1 VKNQLR
7 LLELGCAAVAFLGA
21 PAPAMA
27 QTERPAPVADKF
39 ERITASITFNHARFA
54 QWPEDVGGD
63 GSVTLCVFDST
74 ASDVWTGFDGEDI
87 GGRTL
92 RVRLYSN
99 EARPAPGCDMAFQ
112 SAEARRFTSPKT
124 LSDSGA
130 VTISASPNFLSRGGA
145 IQLFVDD
152 GSFHFDVNDAALKKA
167 GVKIS
172 SKLLRV
178 GMKVKVAQ

>member
-1 VKNQLR
+1 MKNQLG
-7 LLELGCAAVAFLGA
+7 LAGVCCAAFALLGA
-21 PAPAMA
+21 STPAAA
-27 QTERPAPVADKF
+27 QSEHTVSAAEKF
-39 ERITASITFNHARFA
+39 ERITASITFNLARFA
-54 QWPEDVGGD
+54 QWPEDIGGD
-63 GSVTLCVFDST
+63 GSVTLCVFDSS
-74 ASDVWTGFDGEDI
+74 ASDAWTSFDGEDI

-92 RVRLYSN
+92 RVRLYAD

-112 SAEARRFTSPKT
+112 SAEARKFTSPKM
-124 LSDSGA
+124 LSDAGA
-130 VTISASPNFLSRGGA
+130 VTISASPNFLTRGGA

-178 GMKVKVAQ
+178 GMKVKVAK